1 MALPKLNTIEYF
13 TTLPVSGEEVKYRPF
28 TVGEQKVL
36 LQALEADEVKTIAN
50 TVINL
55 VDSCCSLQESKY
67 TVRELSNTDLEY
79 LFLQVRIKSVGEV
92 TKIVLGCEN
101 QPTCEATT
109 QVDVDLSSIE
119 VIGKQAEDNKVM
131 ITDNVGVTLQ
141 VPSFQEVQG
150 LIENNMELKTQ
161 DIFNILSHCIDTI
174 FDQDDVHQRSDFS
187 EAELMNFI
195 DELSIEQ
202 FNVVMKWFDDLPKLV
217 KDVEYNCSKC
227 NHQNTVRLEGIQN
240 FFA

>member
-36 LQALEADEVKTIAN
+36 LEALEAEEVKTIAN

-55 VDSCCSLQESKY
+55 VDACCILQDAKLN
-67 TVRELSNTDLEY
+67 VRDLSNTDLEY

-92 TKIVLGCEN
+92 TKIVLGCEK
-101 QPTCEATT
+101 QPECEATT
-109 QVDVDLSSIE
+109 VVDVDLLTVE
-119 VIGKQAEDNKVM
+119 VIGKQAEDNKIM
-131 ITDNVGVTLQ
+131 ITDNVGLTLQ
-141 VPSFQEVQG
+141 VPSFSEVQG

-161 DIFNILSHCIDTI
+161 DIFDILSQCIETI
-174 FDQDDVHQRSDFS
+174 FDQDDVHQRTDFTS
-187 EAELMNFI
+187 KELMDFI

-227 NHQNTVRLEGIQN
+227 NHPNTVRLEGIQN
-240 FFA
+240 FFG

>member
-1 MALPKLNTIEYF
+1 M
-13 TTLPVSGEEVKYRPF
+13 
-28 TVGEQKVL
+28 
-36 LQALEADEVKTIAN
+36 
-50 TVINL
+50 

-119 VIGKQAEDNKVM
+119 VIGKQAEDSKVM
-131 ITDNVGVTLQ
+131 ITDNVGVTLK

-217 KDVEYNCSKC
+217 KDVEYNCSEC